1 MNGKICVITGATSG
15 IGRATAIGLAKL
27 GAKIV
32 IVARNPVKAAA
43 VVAEIAAIA
52 GTTKAEIV
60 LADLT
65 EMKDVRR
72 AADDIRAR
80 FDRVDVLIS
89 NAGTM
94 FGTFRASS
102 EGIEATYAVNHLA
115 PFLLTQSL
123 HSSLMKARHPRVVVV
138 SSNVQSVAFVREYL
152 SLVRPKYD
160 WASIYAQT
168 KLRNLIF
175 ARGLSAM
182 WRADGITVNSLHPGV
197 VDTGLMGGWES
208 GTMKAILGLLQK
220 LFLSPEK
227 GALTSI
233 FLASDSSVADV
244 TGTYFVK
251 RKAHPYNP
259 IADEIEVQR
268 YLWSES
274 TAVLYQVGVT
284 VPYSSSLT

>member
-1 MNGKICVITGATSG
+1 MNGKTCVITGATSG

-43 VVAEIAAIA
+43 VAAEIASVG
-52 GTTKAEIV
+52 GTEKAEIV
-60 LADLT
+60 IADLA
-65 EMKDVRR
+65 EMKQVRR
-72 AADDIRAR
+72 ASDEIRTR

-94 FGTFRASS
+94 FDTFRASS

-123 HSSLMKARHPRVVVV
+123 HSSLMRARHPRVVVV
-138 SSNVQSVAFVREYL
+138 SSNVQRAAFLRDYL
-152 SLVRPKYD
+152 ALVGPKYD
-160 WASIYAQT
+160 WARIYPQT

-182 WRADGITVNSLHPGV
+182 WKADGITVNSLHPGV
-197 VDTGLMGGWES
+197 VDTGLMSGWEN
-208 GTMKAILGLLQK
+208 GTMKAILGVVQK
-220 LFLSPEK
+220 LFLSPER

-233 FLASDSSVADV
+233 FLASHSSVADV

-251 RKAHPYNP
+251 RKTRPHNP
-259 IADEIEVQR
+259 IADDIDVQR
-268 YLWSES
+268 FLWSES
-274 TAVLYQVGVT
+274 TAFLDQAGVT
-284 VPYSSSLT
+284 VPCSSSLA